1 MQAYLNTLGRKSLKT
16 FITLM
21 KIMLP
26 VMILVRLGD
35 QIGLTDWLG
44 QVLVPVMSL
53 VGLPPEAG
61 LVWGISLLIG
71 TYGGL
76 GAYLTLLPGMEIS
89 VAQHSILCAMM
100 LIAHMI
106 PVEQAIVSRAGASF
120 WITSAVRIGGAL
132 LFGAIIWQICQ
143 ATGWL
148 SEPLN
153 LTWAPEISAKTGWAD
168 WAIGT
173 ASSMLSILMI
183 IIMLFILLDGL
194 EKIGVI
200 RHFTRLLEP
209 LLRVIGIDPRLAP
222 LTTIGL
228 LLGITYGGGLLIQAT
243 QEQVFSPK
251 AKLLALSLI
260 SLCHAIIE
268 DTLLFIAFG
277 ADIWIVL
284 VARIIFT
291 LAFIAIMA
299 RLLNIWPSMD
309 EVTTDMATEPVENPA
324 G

>member
-44 QVLVPVMSL
+44 QMLVPVMSL

-132 LFGAIIWQICQ
+132 LFGAGDGVAQRIEERQELQ
-143 ATGWL
+143 L
-148 SEPLN
+148 DSVR
-153 LTWAPEISAKTGWAD
+153 
-168 WAIGT
+168 
-173 ASSMLSILMI
+173 
-183 IIMLFILLDGL
+183 LFVFVRLGCRFL
-194 EKIGVI
+194 
-200 RHFTRLLEP
+200 LLEAQP
-209 LLRVIGIDPRLAP
+209 E
-222 LTTIGL
+222 
-228 LLGITYGGGLLIQAT
+228 QA
-243 QEQVFSPK
+243 
-251 AKLLALSLI
+251 
-260 SLCHAIIE
+260 
-268 DTLLFIAFG
+268 
-277 ADIWIVL
+277 ADYFFPVVL
-284 VARIIFT
+284 VAM
-291 LAFIAIMA
+291 L
-299 RLLNIWPSMD
+299 S
-309 EVTTDMATEPVENPA
+309 
-324 G
+324 